1 MMGGERQGT
10 VALPSQAGFDG
21 TPGDRFG
28 PEKSGSQRPVWK
40 SVKARILLAGGVGD
54 NVTQSV
60 SSQVVVGVNG
70 QSGGTQRDQERER
83 RWRPVKALSQE
94 SDRKRR
100 RSRIQTPLEAGAVLF
115 RSPEYL
121 GGGLMTCLHGGLW
134 SEQEQGSNS
143 SGSKPKCPCLVLSAS
158 LRNCPATFLGSRMA
172 NKGP

>member
-1 MMGGERQGT
+1 MGGERQGT

-40 SVKARILLAGGVGD
+40 RVKARILLAGGVGD

-60 SSQVVVGVNG
+60 SSQGVVGVNG

-94 SDRKRR
+94 SDRKQR
-100 RSRIQTPLEAGAVLF
+100 RSRIQTSLEAGAVLF
-115 RSPEYL
+115 SVTRIPWKRIDDVPCTT
-121 GGGLMTCLHGGLW
+121 GCG
-134 SEQEQGSNS
+134 Q
-143 SGSKPKCPCLVLSAS
+143 SKSKAAAAAAVSRNAPVLFYR
-158 LRNCPATFLGSRMA
+158 LP
-172 NKGP
+172 